1 MVERNIAAGSAY
13 SRNPSGGW
21 DEKAHTAQLAV
32 AGLFGRFL
40 SKEDGMADS
49 KFHQPVMGRRAFV
62 GGALATSALAAL
74 AGCAGNKGTAAGSG
88 SAAAAD
94 VKLTDNTF
102 IYYLSEPAFIDPY
115 NAQENQGTAVV
126 YSCFDGLLTWDFDTN
141 APVPLAA
148 AELPTV
154 SEDGLTYTFKLR
166 EGMKF
171 HNGDPVDAESFKRGW
186 QRLAD
191 GKMESPSEIGYH
203 LALVAGYAEMN
214 SGKADEISGLKAVD
228 DLTFEVTLTAPMAD
242 FPAVC
247 CHPGLVPVPQEA
259 IDDPKT
265 FLEFPKGN
273 GPFKMTEA
281 WKHNQYINVVKFD
294 EYYGDAP
301 KLDGVYF
308 SIMKDPKTAY
318 NEFQAG
324 NMDFAMII
332 PGKIKEC
339 QEKYGKSEDGFTVTP
354 GKQTLTGTELSTYY
368 LILNAEGDPNL
379 ADVNVRHAISLA
391 IDRQSI
397 VDALYEGS
405 REPATSIMP
414 LSIDDNEQN
423 VWQYCKYDPEQAKK
437 ILDDAGYKADG
448 SGSRGITVT
457 LNYNSDG
464 GHEELMSAVQ
474 QNLEDIGITVEQ
486 DMTEWA
492 TYLNNLTDGKYSV
505 ARLGWT
511 ADYPTMDNFL
521 YPNFYSTAD
530 NNYEKYNNPE
540 VDAALDAARQIQD
553 DEQRKVAYRTI
564 CAKIGEDMPVVPIM
578 FYAHNYVGS
587 ERVKTFNYDAQTIPH
602 FETAELN
609 A

>member
-1 MVERNIAAGSAY
+1 MVERNIAAG
-13 SRNPSGGW
+13 P
-21 DEKAHTAQLAV
+21 HTAAARVGDGTEKLEPRNSWLRASPKW
-32 AGLFGRFL
+32 FL

-74 AGCAGNKGTAAGSG
+74 AGCTGNKGAAAGSG
-88 SAAAAD
+88 SAAASD

-102 IYYLSEPAFIDPY
+102 SYYLSEPAFIDPY

-126 YSCFDGLLTWDFDTN
+126 FSCFDGLLTWDFDTH

-154 SEDGLTYTFKLR
+154 SEDGKTYTFKLR

-171 HNGDPVDAESFKRGW
+171 HNGDPVDAASFKRGW
-186 QRLAD
+186 ERLAD
-191 GKMESPSEIGYH
+191 SKMESPSEIGYH
-203 LALVAGYAEMN
+203 LAPVVGYAEMN
-214 SGKADEISGLKAVD
+214 KGEAKEISGLKAVD
-228 DLTFEVTLTAPMAD
+228 DLTFEVTLTAPMGD
-242 FPAVC
+242 FVAVC

-294 EYYGDAP
+294 DYYGDAP
-301 KLDGVYF
+301 KVDGVYF
-308 SIMKDPKTAY
+308 SIQKDPKTAF

-324 NMDFAMII
+324 NIDFCNI
-332 PGKIKEC
+332 PSGQIKDCE
-339 QEKYGKSEDGFTVTP
+339 EKYGLSDDGFTVTP
-354 GKQTLTGTELSTYY
+354 KKQTLTGTELSTYY
-368 LILNAEGDPNL
+368 LIANPEDPYL
-379 ADVNVRHAISLA
+379 KDVDVRHAVALA
-391 IDRQSI
+391 INRQNI
-397 VDALYEGS
+397 VDTLFEGS
-405 REPATSIMP
+405 RKPATSIMP

-423 VWQYCKYDPEQAKK
+423 VWQYCKYDADQAKQ
-437 ILDDAGYKADG
+437 ILDKNYPADANGKREIELTLNYNGDGDHGDIMSAIQADLEAV
-448 SGSRGITVT
+448 GITVT
-457 LNYNSDG
+457 
-464 GHEELMSAVQ
+464 
-474 QNLEDIGITVEQ
+474 Q
-486 DMTEWA
+486 DTTEWA
-492 TYLNNLTDGKYSV
+492 TYLNNLTDGNYTL
-505 ARLGWT
+505 ARLSWT

-553 DEQRKVAYRTI
+553 EEERKAEYRKI
-564 CAKIGEDMPVVPIM
+564 CAKIGEDMPIIPIM

-587 ERVKTFNYDAQTIPH
+587 ERLKTFFYDAQTIPH
-602 FETAELN
+602 FETAEL

>member
-1 MVERNIAAGSAY
+1 
-13 SRNPSGGW
+13 
-21 DEKAHTAQLAV
+21 
-32 AGLFGRFL
+32 
-40 SKEDGMADS
+40 MADS

-74 AGCAGNKGTAAGSG
+74 AGCTGNKGGAAGSG
-88 SAAAAD
+88 SAAPSD
-94 VKLTDNTF
+94 VKLTDNTLSF
-102 IYYLSEPAFIDPY
+102 YLSEPAFIDPY

-126 YSCFDGLLTWDFDTN
+126 YATFDGLLTWDYDTHS
-141 APVPLAA
+141 PKPLAA

-154 SEDGLTYTFKLR
+154 SDDGLTYTFKLR

-191 GKMESPSEIGYH
+191 SKMDSPSEIGYH
-203 LALVAGYAEMN
+203 LAPVAGYAEMN
-214 SGKADEISGLKAVD
+214 KGEADEISGLKAVD
-228 DLTFEVTLTAPMAD
+228 DLTFQVTLTAPMGD

-294 EYYGDAP
+294 DYYGDAP
-301 KLDGVYF
+301 KIDGVYF
-308 SIMKDPKTAY
+308 SIQKDPDTAY
-318 NEFQAG
+318 NEFKSG
-324 NMDFAMII
+324 TIDFAQVPM
-332 PGKIKEC
+332 GQLKDNIKEFG
-339 QEKYGKSEDGFTVTP
+339 ESEDGYTVTP
-354 GKQTLTGTELSTYY
+354 KKQVLTGVELSVYY
-368 LILNAEGDPNL
+368 LIANPDDENL
-379 ADVNVRHAISLA
+379 AKPEVRRALALA
-391 IDRQSI
+391 INRKNI
-397 VDALYEGS
+397 VDTLYEGS
-405 REPATSIMP
+405 RKVATSIMP
-414 LSIDDNEQN
+414 EVIDDDPQN
-423 VWQYCKYDPEQAKK
+423 TWKYCAYDPDQAKK
-437 ILDDAGYKADG
+437 ILDDAGYPDNN
-448 SGSRGITVT
+448 GSRGIEVT
-457 LNYNSDG
+457 LNYNGDG
-464 GHEELMSAVQ
+464 GHEDVMASIQSDFEA
-474 QNLEDIGITVEQ
+474 IGITVNQET
-486 DMTEWA
+486 TEWA
-492 TYLNNLTDGKYSV
+492 TYLNNLTDGNYSL

-540 VDAALDAARQIQD
+540 MDKAMDAARQIQD
-553 DEQRKVAYRTI
+553 DEERKAAERKI
-564 CAKIGEDMPVVPIM
+564 CATIGEDMPVIPIM

-587 ERVKTFNYDAQTIPH
+587 ERLKSFNYDAQTIPH
-602 FETAELN
+602 FETAEID